1 MKILNEIFTIQ
12 MNQKKTR
19 KGKKEILTLTVVCG
33 KASAKNF

>member
-19 KGKKEILTLTVVCG
+19 KGKKEILTVVCG